1 MWEQVCV
8 CQELHMHFVSITFTG
23 THTVMTIFLKSSLH
37 LCVYDTVCNNDDIG
51 CKIASYEHGID
62 LKWNKQTNE
71 MSESKKK
78 RALARDN
85 INSTERNMRV
95 RKKTLIIMYGIFG
108 LCEYLRVYLA
118 NMIWWYEYFAR
129 FSRRND
135 TYQPEWLAESKA
147 KNNNT
152 NYQCKDKV
160 VWLMRRTSYWLK

>member
-1 MWEQVCV
+1 MCAKNFT
-8 CQELHMHFVSITFTG
+8 CILYLSLTG

-118 NMIWWYEYFAR
+118 NMI
-129 FSRRND
+129 
-135 TYQPEWLAESKA
+135 
-147 KNNNT
+147 
-152 NYQCKDKV
+152 
-160 VWLMRRTSYWLK
+160 